1 MQSFFQ
7 VTEHYHSA
15 TFALTPALS
24 HKEMEKSGQKKASTR
39 LAKIILEA
47 M

>member
-1 MQSFFQ
+1 MVFP
-7 VTEHYHSA
+7 
-15 TFALTPALS
+15 LPD
-24 HKEMEKSGQKKASTR
+24 KEGTSRLMKHGGNGNGENAQTDGQKKASTR